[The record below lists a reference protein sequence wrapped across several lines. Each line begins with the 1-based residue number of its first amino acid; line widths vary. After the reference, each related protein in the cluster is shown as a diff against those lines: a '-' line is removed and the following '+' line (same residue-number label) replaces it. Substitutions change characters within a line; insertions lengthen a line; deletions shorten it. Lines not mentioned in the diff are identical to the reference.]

1 MLQGFPPVRAT
12 DYAINSTAA
21 DIGTRATARGWAAAS
36 RTAGGTAATARSWAR
51 TAALSRWRTAAT
63 ARSWARTA
71 ALSRWRT
78 AATARSWA
86 RTAALSRWRTAATA
100 RSWARTASRW
110 RTAATAR
117 SWARTAALSR
127 WRTAARNTRPGPHKA
142 GGAVREGSALLQGL
156 ASCGHC
162 GRRLRTH
169 YRGLHFDA
177 RISLFRRAS
186 RRGARQLLPQHR
198 WRADRRRCGTRLHC
212 SAMMMSGSKTGSI
225 RRPPICPKKLCART
239 LIYLAFVSMAC
250 DTSDGSR
257 REHIDGKR
265 NISKMVGRTR
275 VSFRPS

>member
-21 DIGTRATARGWAAAS
+21 DIGTRATAR
-36 RTAGGTAATARSWAR
+36 SWAR
-51 TAALSRWRTAAT
+51 TAAL
-63 ARSWARTA
+63 
-71 ALSRWRT
+71 
-78 AATARSWA
+78 
-86 RTAALSRWRTAATA
+86 
-100 RSWARTASRW
+100 SRW

-225 RRPPICPKKLCART
+225 RRPPICPVTNVRIRIGRSFIASCADQT
-239 LIYLAFVSMAC
+239 
-250 DTSDGSR
+250 
-257 REHIDGKR
+257 
-265 NISKMVGRTR
+265 
-275 VSFRPS
+275 